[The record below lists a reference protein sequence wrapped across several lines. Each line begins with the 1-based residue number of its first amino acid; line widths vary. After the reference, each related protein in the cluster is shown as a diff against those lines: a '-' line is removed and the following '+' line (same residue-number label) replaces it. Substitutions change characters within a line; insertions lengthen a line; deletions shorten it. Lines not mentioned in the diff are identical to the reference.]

1 MAVTV
6 TVDVEDHRPKESA
19 EVRFDRSTVAIAD
32 WLVERGWRG
41 TFFVVGA
48 HAQRWPHVAREIA
61 DRGHEVALHGYEH
74 RPLQDLGARELADQV
89 RRGRELLVEQSGQDV
104 VGFRAP
110 QFSLVAETPWA
121 ADVLAESGCR
131 YSSSVLPAP
140 SPLFGYPGAPTVPFR
155 WPSGLVEL
163 PAPLVGPPRMRVP
176 VGGLYLRALP
186 MRLLGRWAT
195 DQAMGEAGWL
205 YIHPYDVDPGERFYV
220 IRDANPLASP
230 LQWWHRRQ
238 TFDRVE
244 ALVRGRPGAPLRE
257 VAAGLDPSVLRPF
270 SPSTSHSELGER

>member
-1 MAVTV
+1 MTVTV
-6 TVDVEDHRPKESA
+6 TVDVEDHRPAESA
-19 EVRFDRSTVAIAD
+19 EVRFDRSTVQIAD
-32 WLVERGWRG
+32 WLSERGWRG

-48 HAQRWPHVAREIA
+48 HARRWPHVARAIA

-74 RPLQDLGARELADQV
+74 RPLEELGPETLREQVVSGRGLLA
-89 RRGRELLVEQSGQDV
+89 EQSGQEI

-110 QFSLVAETPWA
+110 QFSLVATTPWA
-121 ADVLAESGCR
+121 SDVLTEAGCR

-140 SPLFGYPGAPTVPFR
+140 SPLFGYPGAPTAPYR

-163 PAPLVGPPRMRVP
+163 PAPLVGPSRMRVP

-186 MRLLGRWAT
+186 LRLLRRWAS
-195 DQAMGEAGWL
+195 DSAMGPGGWL
-205 YIHPYDVDPGERFYV
+205 YIHPYDVDPGEKFYV
-220 IRDANPLASP
+220 VRDANPLASP

-244 ALVRGRPGAPLRE
+244 ALVSGRAGAPLRE
-257 VAAGLDPSVLRPF
+257 VAAALDTPTLPTFVLGR
-270 SPSTSHSELGER
+270 S